1 LTRAIVA
8 QAVRDYEYM
17 TTSSR
22 AYDYFIASSERHH
35 DRSVI
40 HDVMADYSF
49 DKENFYEEKKGDALG
64 TGPWEK
70 PYTRV
75 DNRGNERSYANPI
88 GGTRNEIVKN
98 LVRQTFWWKL
108 GAAIVGA
115 GFLVGPMW
123 LLALKQRL
131 YLQLEVTTGFV
142 FGFGLVLAY
151 LVEKTD
157 QVFAGTLA
165 YAAVLMVFVGLS
177 LQGSEGA

>member
-1 LTRAIVA
+1 
-8 QAVRDYEYM
+8 M

-22 AYDYFIASSERHH
+22 AYDYFIASYERHH
-35 DRSVI
+35 DKSVI
-40 HDVMADYSF
+40 QKAMANHYF
-49 DKENFYEEKKGDALG
+49 DEDIFYEGEKKDALA

-70 PYTRV
+70 R
-75 DNRGNERSYANPI
+75 DDRGIANPI
-88 GGTRNEIVKN
+88 GGTRGTIVKS
-98 LVRQTFWWKL
+98 LIRQAFWWKL
-108 GAAIVGA
+108 GASIVGA

-131 YLQLEVTTGFV
+131 YLQLEVTTGFI
-142 FGFGLVLAY
+142 FGFGLVLACF
-151 LVEKTD
+151 VEKTD

>member
-1 LTRAIVA
+1 
-8 QAVRDYEYM
+8 M

-35 DRSVI
+35 DKSVI
-40 HDVMADYSF
+40 QNAMVDYYF
-49 DKENFYEEKKGDALG
+49 DKKTFYEGEKENALP
-64 TGPWEK
+64 TGPWEESE
-70 PYTRV
+70 
-75 DNRGNERSYANPI
+75 NEDIANPI
-88 GGTRNEIVKN
+88 GGTRNEIVKSHI
-98 LVRQTFWWKL
+98 RQNFCWKL

-151 LVEKTD
+151 FVDKTD

-177 LQGSEGA
+177 IQGSGGA